1 MMPLPLNQPTDI
13 LEASITEVGARLRRK
28 ELSAEQLTRHALDRA
43 VQTQPML
50 NAFIDIWADSAIAQA
65 KQLDLEAASGKWRG
79 PLHGI
84 PLAHKDCFERQGLP
98 MTVGSK
104 VTGTDLGRVTATALQ
119 RLNEAGAVDL
129 GPLNMNEMVAGPTGQ
144 NPHFG
149 DCRNSWDLDRISG
162 GSSSGSGAAVGAGVI
177 YGALASDTG
186 GSTRLPASM
195 NGLFGLKGTYGRVS
209 RAGCFPRAFS
219 LDCVGPIAR
228 SAQDCAV
235 LLQVLAGWDP
245 RDASSLEA
253 PVPNYLSVLETAGR
267 ASRWAVLEG
276 IAPYHPDITR
286 GFESFIEVIQTRYG
300 QVGRVQSN
308 HIGTCYAMADV
319 FSKVEAATLHGHWMR
334 ERRDL
339 YSQAVFSRTEPG
351 LHVPAVRYLE
361 ALQMRAKILHEFL
374 HGTMQDLDVLICPT
388 MPIPVPTHEEAD
400 VETPGK
406 VFGVVTALTPL
417 VRPFNYLGLPS
428 LTMPIGVDHAGM
440 PIGAQLVGR
449 PFAEARLL
457 SVAHQLSK
465 DIAWDRLAC
474 MQRAQA
480 LKVEK
485 S

>member
-1 MMPLPLNQPTDI
+1 MMQITLNQPSDI
-13 LEASITEVGARLRRK
+13 LEASIAEVGARLRRK
-28 ELSAEQLTRHALDRA
+28 EISSEELTRRALDRA
-43 VQTQPML
+43 VQTQPTL
-50 NAFIDIWADSAIAQA
+50 NAFIAISADSAIAQA

-84 PLAHKDCFERQGLP
+84 PLAHKDCFEREGLP

-104 VTGTDLGRVTATALQ
+104 VTGTDLGRKTASALQ
-119 RLNEAGAVDL
+119 RLNQAGAVDL

-149 DCRNSWDLDRISG
+149 NCCNSWDPDRISG
-162 GSSSGSGAAVGAGVI
+162 GSSSGSGSAVGAGVI

-195 NGLFGLKGTYGRVS
+195 NGLFGMKGTYGRVS

-228 SAQDCAV
+228 SAEDCAI
-235 LLQVLAGWDP
+235 LLQALAGWDP
-245 RDASSLEA
+245 LDASSIDA
-253 PVPNYLSVLETAGR
+253 PVPNYLSVLESAGQG
-267 ASRWAVLEG
+267 SRWAVLEG
-276 IAPYHPDITR
+276 IAAYHPEIER
-286 GFESFIEVIQTRYG
+286 VFEFFIEAIQKRFG
-300 QVGRVQSN
+300 DVGRVRSN
-308 HIGTCYAMADV
+308 EIATCYAMADI
-319 FSKVEAATLHGHWMR
+319 FSKVEAATLHGNWMR

-374 HGTMQDLDVLICPT
+374 HGTMRDLDILVCPT

-400 VETPGK
+400 VETPGR

-428 LTMPIGVDHAGM
+428 LTMPIGVDSAGM

-457 SVAHQLSK
+457 SVAHQLTA
-465 DIAWDRLAC
+465 DIGWNRLAS

-480 LKVEK
+480 LKVK
-485 S
+485 K

>member
-1 MMPLPLNQPTDI
+1 MMQITLNQPSDI
-13 LEASITEVGARLRRK
+13 LEASIAEVGARLRRK
-28 ELSAEQLTRHALDRA
+28 EFSSEELTRHALDRA
-43 VQTQPML
+43 VQTQPTL
-50 NAFIDIWADSAIAQA
+50 NAFIAISADSAIAQA
-65 KQLDLEAASGKWRG
+65 KQLDLEAASGTWRG

-84 PLAHKDCFERQGLP
+84 PLAHKDCFEREGLP

-104 VTGTDLGRVTATALQ
+104 VTGTDLGRKTASALQ
-119 RLNEAGAVDL
+119 RLNQAGAVDL

-149 DCRNSWDLDRISG
+149 NCCNSWDPDRISG

-195 NGLFGLKGTYGRVS
+195 NGLFGMKGTYGRVS

-228 SAQDCAV
+228 SAEDCAI
-235 LLQVLAGWDP
+235 LLQTLAGWDP
-245 RDASSLEA
+245 LDASSIDA
-253 PVPNYLSVLETAGR
+253 PVPNYLSVLERAGQG
-267 ASRWAVLEG
+267 SRWAVLEG
-276 IAPYHPDITR
+276 IASYHPDIAR
-286 GFESFIEVIQTRYG
+286 VFESFVEAIQKRFG
-300 QVGRVQSN
+300 DVGRVRSKE
-308 HIGTCYAMADV
+308 IATCYAMADI
-319 FSKVEAATLHGHWMR
+319 FSKVEAATLHGNWMR

-374 HGTMQDLDVLICPT
+374 HGTMRDLDVLVCPT

-400 VETPGK
+400 VETPGR

-428 LTMPIGVDHAGM
+428 LTMPIGVDSVGM

-457 SVAHQLSK
+457 SVAHQLTA
-465 DIAWDRLAC
+465 DIGWDRLAN
-474 MQRAQA
+474 MQKTQA
-480 LKVEK
+480 LKVK
-485 S
+485 K

>member
-1 MMPLPLNQPTDI
+1 MMQITLNQPSDI
-13 LEASITEVGARLRRK
+13 LEASIAEVGARLRRK
-28 ELSAEQLTRHALDRA
+28 EISSEELTRRALDRA
-43 VQTQPML
+43 VQTQPTL
-50 NAFIDIWADSAIAQA
+50 NAFIAISADSAIAQA

-84 PLAHKDCFERQGLP
+84 PLAHKDCFEREGLP

-104 VTGTDLGRVTATALQ
+104 VTGTDLGRKTASALQ
-119 RLNEAGAVDL
+119 RLNQAGAVDL

-149 DCRNSWDLDRISG
+149 NCCNSWDPDRISG
-162 GSSSGSGAAVGAGVI
+162 GSSSGSGTAVGAGVI

-195 NGLFGLKGTYGRVS
+195 NGLFGMKGTYGRVS

-228 SAQDCAV
+228 SAEDCAI
-235 LLQVLAGWDP
+235 LLQALAGWDP
-245 RDASSLEA
+245 LDASSIDA
-253 PVPNYLSVLETAGR
+253 PVPNYLSVLESAGQG
-267 ASRWAVLEG
+267 SRWAVLEG
-276 IAPYHPDITR
+276 IAAYHPEIER
-286 GFESFIEVIQTRYG
+286 VFESFIKAIQKRFG
-300 QVGRVQSN
+300 DVGRVRSN
-308 HIGTCYAMADV
+308 EIATCYAMADI
-319 FSKVEAATLHGHWMR
+319 FSKVEAATLHGNWMR

-374 HGTMQDLDVLICPT
+374 HGTMRDLDILVCPT

-400 VETPGK
+400 VETPGR

-428 LTMPIGVDHAGM
+428 LTMPIGVDSAGM

-449 PFAEARLL
+449 PFSEARLL
-457 SVAHQLSK
+457 SVAHQLTA
-465 DIAWDRLAC
+465 DIGWNRLAS

-480 LKVEK
+480 LKVK
-485 S
+485 K

>member
-1 MMPLPLNQPTDI
+1 MRQLTLNQPSDI

-43 VQTQPML
+43 VQTQPLL

-65 KQLDLEAASGKWRG
+65 KQLDLEAAAGKWRG

-119 RLNEAGAVDL
+119 RLSQAGAVDL

-149 DCRNSWDLDRISG
+149 DCRNSWDPERISG
-162 GSSSGSGAAVGAGVI
+162 GSSSGSAAAVGAGVI
-177 YGALASDTG
+177 YGALGSDTG

-195 NGLFGLKGTYGRVS
+195 NGLFGMKGTYGRVS

-228 SAQDCAV
+228 SAQDCAI
-235 LLQVLAGWDP
+235 LLQVLAGWDS

-253 PVPNYLSVLETAGR
+253 PVPNYVSVIETAGQ

-276 IAPYHPDITR
+276 IVAYHPDVNR
-286 GFESFIEVIQTRYG
+286 VFESFIEVIQKRYG
-300 QVGRVQSN
+300 DVGRVQSN
-308 HIGTCYAMADV
+308 QIATCYAMADI
-319 FSKVEAATLHGHWMR
+319 FSKVEAATLHGQWMR
-334 ERRDL
+334 ERREL

-374 HGTMQDLDVLICPT
+374 HGTMQELDVLVCPT
-388 MPIPVPTHEEAD
+388 MPIPVPTRDEAD

-428 LTMPIGVDHAGM
+428 LTMPIGVDRAGM
-440 PIGAQLVGR
+440 PIGVQLVGR

-457 SVAHQLSK
+457 SVAHQLSA
-465 DIAWDRLAC
+465 DIAWDRLAN
-474 MQRAQA
+474 MQKAQA

-485 S
+485 

>member
-1 MMPLPLNQPTDI
+1 MTQLPLNPSSDI

-43 VQTQPML
+43 VKTQPLL

-65 KQLDLEAASGKWRG
+65 KQLDLEAASGNWRG

-84 PLAHKDCFERQGLP
+84 PLAHKDCFEREGLP

-104 VTGTDLGRVTATALQ
+104 VTGAELGRVTATALQ
-119 RLNEAGAVDL
+119 RLGQAGAVDL

-149 DCRNSWDLDRISG
+149 DCRNSWDSDRISG

-177 YGALASDTG
+177 YGALGSDTG

-195 NGLFGLKGTYGRVS
+195 NGLFGMKGTYGRVS

-228 SAQDCAV
+228 SAQDCAI
-235 LLQVLAGWDP
+235 LLQVLAGWDS

-253 PVPNYLSVLETAGR
+253 PVPNYLSIIETAGQ

-276 IAPYHPDITR
+276 IVAYHPDINR
-286 GFESFIEVIQTRYG
+286 VFESFIEVIQKRYG
-300 QVGRVQSN
+300 DVGRVQSKE
-308 HIGTCYAMADV
+308 IATCYAMADI
-319 FSKVEAATLHGHWMR
+319 FSKVEAATLHGQWMR

-374 HGTMQDLDVLICPT
+374 HGTMQELDVLVCPT
-388 MPIPVPTHEEAD
+388 MPIPVPTREEAD

-428 LTMPIGVDHAGM
+428 LTMPIGVDRVGM

-465 DIAWDRLAC
+465 DIAWDRLAN
-474 MQRAQA
+474 MQKAQA
-480 LKVEK
+480 LKVEN
-485 S
+485 

>member
-1 MMPLPLNQPTDI
+1 MQITLNQPSDI
-13 LEASITEVGARLRRK
+13 LEASIAEVGVRLRRK
-28 ELSAEQLTRHALDRA
+28 EISSEELTRRALDRA
-43 VQTQPML
+43 VQTQQTL
-50 NAFIDIWADSAIAQA
+50 NAFIAISADSAIAQA

-84 PLAHKDCFERQGLP
+84 PLAHKDCFEREGLP

-104 VTGTDLGRVTATALQ
+104 VTGTDLGRKTASALQ
-119 RLNEAGAVDL
+119 RLNQAGAVDL

-149 DCRNSWDLDRISG
+149 NCCNSWDPDRISG
-162 GSSSGSGAAVGAGVI
+162 GSSSGSGTAVGAGVI

-195 NGLFGLKGTYGRVS
+195 NGLFGMKGTYGRVS

-228 SAQDCAV
+228 SAEDCAI
-235 LLQVLAGWDP
+235 LLQALAGWDP
-245 RDASSLEA
+245 LDASSIDA
-253 PVPNYLSVLETAGR
+253 PVPNYLSVLESAGQV
-267 ASRWAVLEG
+267 SRWAVLEG
-276 IAPYHPDITR
+276 IAAYHPEIER
-286 GFESFIEVIQTRYG
+286 VFESFIEAIQKRFG
-300 QVGRVQSN
+300 DVGRVRSN
-308 HIGTCYAMADV
+308 EIATCYAMADI
-319 FSKVEAATLHGHWMR
+319 FSKVEAATLHGNWMR

-374 HGTMQDLDVLICPT
+374 HGTMRDLDILVCPT

-400 VETPGK
+400 VETPGR

-428 LTMPIGVDHAGM
+428 LTMPIGVDSAGM

-457 SVAHQLSK
+457 SVAHQLTA
-465 DIAWDRLAC
+465 DIGWNRLAS

-480 LKVEK
+480 LKVK
-485 S
+485 K

>member
-1 MMPLPLNQPTDI
+1 MTQLTLNQPSDI
-13 LEASITEVGARLRRK
+13 LEASIADVGVRLRRK
-28 ELSAEQLTRHALDRA
+28 EFTSEALTRRALDRA
-43 VQTQPML
+43 VQTQPTL

-65 KQLDLEAASGKWRG
+65 KQLDLEAAAGKWRG

-104 VTGTDLGRVTATALQ
+104 VTGTDLGRTTASALQ
-119 RLNEAGAVDL
+119 RLNQAGAVDL

-149 DCRNSWDLDRISG
+149 NCCNSWDPARISG

-228 SAQDCAV
+228 SAEDCAL
-235 LLQVLAGWDP
+235 LLQALAGWDP
-245 RDASSLEA
+245 LDASSIDA
-253 PVPNYLSVLETAGR
+253 PVPNYTSVIDSAGQG
-267 ASRWAVLEG
+267 SRWAVLEG
-276 IAPYHPDITR
+276 IASYHPDIAR
-286 GFESFIEVIQTRYG
+286 AFESFVGVIQQRFG
-300 QVGRVQSN
+300 HVGRVQSN
-308 HIGTCYAMADV
+308 EIATCYAMADI
-319 FSKVEAATLHGHWMR
+319 FSKVEAATLHGNWMR

-374 HGTMQDLDVLICPT
+374 HGTMRDLDILICPT

-400 VETPGK
+400 VETPGR

-428 LTMPIGVDHAGM
+428 LTMPIGVDSAGM

-457 SVAHQLSK
+457 SVAHQLTA
-465 DIAWDRLAC
+465 DIGWNRLAN
-474 MQRAQA
+474 MQKAQA
-480 LKVEK
+480 LKVK
-485 S
+485 K

>member
-1 MMPLPLNQPTDI
+1 MKQITLNQPSDI
-13 LEASITEVGARLRRK
+13 LEASIAEVGARLRRK
-28 ELSAEQLTRHALDRA
+28 ELSSEELTRHALDRA
-43 VQTQPML
+43 VQTQPTL
-50 NAFIDIWADSAIAQA
+50 NAFIDICADSAIAQA

-84 PLAHKDCFERQGLP
+84 PLAHKDCFEREGLP

-104 VTGTDLGRVTATALQ
+104 VTGTDLGRKTASALQ
-119 RLNEAGAVDL
+119 RLNQAGAVDL

-149 DCRNSWDLDRISG
+149 NCCNSWDPDRISG
-162 GSSSGSGAAVGAGVI
+162 GSSSGSGSAVGAGVI

-195 NGLFGLKGTYGRVS
+195 NGLFGMKGTYGRVS

-228 SAQDCAV
+228 SAEDCAI
-235 LLQVLAGWDP
+235 LLQALAGWDP
-245 RDASSLEA
+245 LDASSIDA
-253 PVPNYLSVLETAGR
+253 PVPDYLSVLERAGQG
-267 ASRWAVLEG
+267 SRWAVLEG
-276 IAPYHPDITR
+276 IASYHPEIDR
-286 GFESFIEVIQTRYG
+286 VFESFVEAIQKRFG
-300 QVGRVQSN
+300 DVGRVRSKE
-308 HIGTCYAMADV
+308 IATCYAMADI
-319 FSKVEAATLHGHWMR
+319 FSKVEAATLHGNWMR

-374 HGTMQDLDVLICPT
+374 HGTMRDLDVLVCTT

-400 VETPGK
+400 VETPGR

-428 LTMPIGVDHAGM
+428 LTMPIGVDSVGM

-457 SVAHQLSK
+457 SVAHQLTA
-465 DIAWDRLAC
+465 DIGWNRLEN

-480 LKVEK
+480 LKEK
-485 S
+485 K